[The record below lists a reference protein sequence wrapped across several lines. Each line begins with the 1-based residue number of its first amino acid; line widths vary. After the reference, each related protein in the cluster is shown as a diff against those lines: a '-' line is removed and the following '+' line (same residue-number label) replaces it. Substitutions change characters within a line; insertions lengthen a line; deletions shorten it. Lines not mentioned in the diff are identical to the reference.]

1 MLTDARLEKITA
13 LEIMIR
19 IIIQYTPMTHIALA
33 SSCARQTVLHSLF
46 GDHHGWLLSR
56 LRARLGCT
64 HDAADMAAEVFVQ
77 VVALSEP
84 QAIREPRALLT
95 TIAKRLMYDSWRRRD
110 LERAYLEVLALQPHA
125 FEPSPEVRA
134 LAIEALLEID
144 ALLAGLSARARTAFL
159 CSQVDGMKY
168 ADIAELIGVST
179 IRVRQYVAKG
189 LKLCCQNLMRE

>member
-1 MLTDARLEKITA
+1 MVSTVFI
-13 LEIMIR
+13 
-19 IIIQYTPMTHIALA
+19 
-33 SSCARQTVLHSLF
+33 SSTSRQQVLHSLF
-46 GDHHGWLLSR
+46 GEHHGWLYAR

-64 HDAADMAAEVFVQ
+64 HDAADLASEVFAQ

-110 LERAYLEVLALQPHA
+110 LERAYLDALAQQPEA
-125 FEPSPEVRA
+125 VEPSPEVRA

-144 ALLAGLSARARTAFL
+144 ALLAGLSSRARTAFL

-168 ADIAELIGVST
+168 ADIAALLGVST

-189 LKLCCQNLMRE
+189 LKLCCQSLLQE

>member
-1 MLTDARLEKITA
+1 
-13 LEIMIR
+13 MIR
-19 IIIQYTPMTHIALA
+19 IIIKYTPMTHIALA
-33 SSCARQTVLHSLF
+33 SSSARQMALHSLF

-77 VVALSEP
+77 VVALPEL

-110 LERAYLEVLALQPHA
+110 LERAYLEVLALHPPV

-189 LKLCCQNLMRE
+189 LKLCCQGLVRE

>member
-1 MLTDARLEKITA
+1 
-13 LEIMIR
+13 MIR
-19 IIIQYTPMTHIALA
+19 IIIKYTPITHVALA
-33 SSCARQTVLHSLF
+33 SSSVRQTVLHSLF

-64 HDAADMAAEVFVQ
+64 YDAADMAAEVFAQ

-95 TIAKRLMYDSWRRRD
+95 TIAKRLMYDTWRRRD
-110 LERAYLEVLALQPHA
+110 LERAYLEVLALQPEA
-125 FEPSPEVRA
+125 FAPSPEAHA

-144 ALLAGLSARARTAFL
+144 TLLAGLSSRARTAFL

-189 LKLCCQNLMRE
+189 LKLCCQQLRHE